1 MSDSVKNI
9 HDFYK
14 YNYNELLKEY
24 IDTIEER
31 DFLMLK
37 KQIYLDAKH
46 ICMSFDLMIKEI
58 ELKIRIKKL
67 NIEKSIV
74 KSTLKSKLI
83 FDEENM
89 NNIINKNISPLI
101 KQILAINNLAEEA
114 RTYII
119 SYEKNSYCKTEFSNL
134 YKKMLVRISPIFNKM
149 DKNKERLWEKTE
161 LAYIYNDIGK
171 LKMISNVLLDNY
183 KPTKVYTSEELIN
196 EINELKKEIKSMED
210 IFPFNI
216 DIDDEIYI
224 KTYRKEIEDRLYILN
239 KEENKLLK
247 EVDVLRAKL

>member
-1 MSDSVKNI
+1 M
-9 HDFYK
+9 
-14 YNYNELLKEY
+14 
-24 IDTIEER
+24 
-31 DFLMLK
+31 
-37 KQIYLDAKH
+37 
-46 ICMSFDLMIKEI
+46 
-58 ELKIRIKKL
+58 
-67 NIEKSIV
+67 
-74 KSTLKSKLI
+74 
-83 FDEENM
+83 
-89 NNIINKNISPLI
+89 
-101 KQILAINNLAEEA
+101 
-114 RTYII
+114 TYII
-119 SYEKNSYCKTEFSNL
+119 SYEKNFYCKTEFSNL

-149 DKNKERLWEKTE
+149 NKNKERLWEKTE